1 MRTVGKGSLLFLSL
15 HPTMNRFT
23 RIAPAVLGT
32 LSIIAAG
39 CTSPAPLDASAL
51 RPPEIG
57 PPEIVVAVLA
67 GDDLSPIDAEINVDG
82 ATVIV
87 TDEGESSFTWPQRPT
102 TIDVSAAGFVAQ
114 VVEVGDPP
122 RDDRI
127 ELRLEPVV
135 LSGRVSTHRGVA
147 LPGVDVQ
154 LGSGQD
160 TTNDDGR
167 FEIVRAEPGDL
178 QLSRP
183 AWAEAVVAWDG
194 VETEIDTTMEPI
206 EVRGIRVGAAAG
218 DAEHWNE
225 LLSLADSS
233 GVNAFVVDIK
243 DEYGTVFHD
252 TAVER
257 AHEASAVT
265 LQYILPDVVADM
277 DAHGLYKIARVVA
290 FQDTPMARIEP
301 DHAVLVA
308 GSADL
313 WTTGN
318 GDAWMDPTDPVSF
331 EYPVALAEEACE
343 AGFDEIQFDF
353 VSFPFGGD
361 VSTAAFDGEYTEEV
375 RVGSILAFLKR
386 AYAVLNPRCAVGA
399 NVLGI
404 TLESGT
410 DEGVG
415 QRPGLLSR
423 TIDVLSPMLYSTN
436 YGPGWKGY
444 NNPNEHAAEIVD
456 SALVSGDTRLEGFA
470 FYRPW
475 LQTWGVSELVAREI
489 QIRAEDR
496 ANGWMLWSN
505 SASYPPGLLP
515 PE

>member
-1 MRTVGKGSLLFLSL
+1 MGNGSLLFLFL
-15 HPTMNRFT
+15 HPTMNQFT
-23 RIAPAVLGT
+23 RIASAVLGI
-32 LSIIAAG
+32 LSFVAAG
-39 CTSPAPLDASAL
+39 CTSPAPLDASSL

-57 PPEIVVAVLA
+57 PPTIVVSVLA
-67 GDDLSPIDAEINVDG
+67 GDDLSPIDAEIDIDG
-82 ATVIV
+82 ATVTV
-87 TDEGESSFTWPQRPT
+87 TEEGESVFTWPQRPT
-102 TIDVSAAGFVAQ
+102 IIDVSAAGFESQ
-114 VVEVGDPP
+114 VVEVDEPP
-122 RDDRI
+122 RDDRV

-160 TTNDDGR
+160 TTNDDGL

-178 QLSRP
+178 ELSRP
-183 AWAEAVVAWDG
+183 AWADAVIAWDG
-194 VETEIDTTMEPI
+194 VETEIDTTMQPI

-218 DAEHWNE
+218 DSEHWNK

-252 TAVER
+252 TTVEQ
-257 AHEASAVT
+257 AHEAGAVT

-277 DAHGLYKIARVVA
+277 DEHGLYKIARVVA
-290 FQDTPMARIEP
+290 FQDTPMARTEP

-313 WTTGN
+313 WTTRN
-318 GDAWMDPTDPVSF
+318 GDSWMDPTDPVSF

-361 VSTAAFDGEYTEEV
+361 VSTAAFDDEYTEEV
-375 RVGSILAFLKR
+375 RVGSILAFLNR
-386 AYAVLNPRCAVGA
+386 AYTVLSPRCAVGA

-436 YGPGWKGY
+436 YGSGWKGY
-444 NNPNEHAAEIVD
+444 SNPNEHAADIVD
-456 SALVSGDTRLEGFA
+456 SALVSGTTRLEGFA
-470 FYRPW
+470 YYRPW
-475 LQTWGVSELVAREI
+475 LQTWGVSELVARGI
-489 QIRAEDR
+489 QLRAEDR

-515 PE
+515 PQ